1 MKMDEHEPCEHCN
14 DEGWID
20 DPLSS
25 EMGGRW
31 FRYCECP
38 AGVAASEEDHA
49 QRKQK
54 STIVK
59 AGYRVI
65 EMWMGR

>member
-1 MKMDEHEPCEHCN
+1 MDEHEPCEHCN

-38 AGVAASEEDHA
+38 AGIAASEEDSRRY
-49 QRKQK
+49 Q
-54 STIVK
+54 
-59 AGYRVI
+59 
-65 EMWMGR
+65 EMREKRRSSDG